1 MKAEFKKLGL
11 AALCFIFT
19 LLLIS
24 VPAGTE
30 KTAAPPE
37 NSADVPQGSAELVPD
52 ENGEFT
58 QGDYRFKI
66 NDDDT
71 VTIKKYLG
79 VGGEVTV
86 PSELGGRPV
95 TAVGYTADMYLTG
108 AFQDCAELTSVVIPE
123 GVTDIFDNAFYDCAA
138 LKTVTVPS
146 TVKVIWN
153 CAFCGCISIE
163 ALYFEGD
170 APQFAH
176 YVFDSAGQPTL
187 YYHEG
192 AAGWTDPFYGC
203 DTEIY

>member
-1 MKAEFKKLGL
+1 MKAIFKKLL
-11 AALCFIFT
+11 FAALCIAFV
-19 LLLIS
+19 LLFVS
-24 VPAGTE
+24 
-30 KTAAPPE
+30 APTGMEASP
-37 NSADVPQGSAELVPD
+37 PQESAEVVPD
-52 ENGEFT
+52 EDGAFT

-71 VTIKKYLG
+71 VTIIRYIG
-79 VGGEVTV
+79 AGGDVTI

-95 TAVGYTADMYLTG
+95 TAIGYMPEMYLTG

-146 TVKVIWN
+146 TVRVIWN
-153 CAFCGCISIE
+153 CAFAGCTSIE
-163 ALYFEGD
+163 ELYFEGD

-192 AAGWTDPFYGC
+192 ASGWTDPFYGC
-203 DTEIY
+203 DTEVY